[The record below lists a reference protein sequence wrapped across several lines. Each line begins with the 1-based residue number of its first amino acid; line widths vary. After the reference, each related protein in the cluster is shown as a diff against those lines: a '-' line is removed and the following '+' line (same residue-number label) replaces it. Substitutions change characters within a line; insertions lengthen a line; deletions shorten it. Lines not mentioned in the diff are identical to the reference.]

1 MYKTRFEE
9 TEIGNNYDMT
19 LLVVRIEERT
29 TKKGDPYCRLTLSD
43 GKTQQEANLFN
54 NNTRES
60 LKLQG
65 VTEEKPVDVRL
76 KCTEFQ
82 NQKNYTVDSINPAKT
97 ADASGHD
104 QDRS

>member
-43 GKTQQEANLFN
+43 G
-54 NNTRES
+54 
-60 LKLQG
+60 
-65 VTEEKPVDVRL
+65 
-76 KCTEFQ
+76 
-82 NQKNYTVDSINPAKT
+82 
-97 ADASGHD
+97 
-104 QDRS
+104 